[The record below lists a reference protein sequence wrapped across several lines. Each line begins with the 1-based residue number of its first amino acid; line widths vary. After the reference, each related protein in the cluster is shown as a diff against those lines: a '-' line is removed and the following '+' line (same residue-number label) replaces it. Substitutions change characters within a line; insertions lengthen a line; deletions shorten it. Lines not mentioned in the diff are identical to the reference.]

1 MTVHAMTPFV
11 GNVSSDHRRHKNRF
25 VHLLL
30 FEWMPYTA
38 FLYRTHP
45 FCSVVSLSQ
54 PISHTH
60 PHIINNANFNEDND
74 DLKSFAF
81 FRRRY
86 QNRCDAGYPSVILST
101 CLMDPD
107 GG

>member
-1 MTVHAMTPFV
+1 M
-11 GNVSSDHRRHKNRF
+11 GN
-25 VHLLL
+25 HLYRLEIGVAL
-30 FEWMPYTA
+30 K
-38 FLYRTHP
+38 FLSRTHP

-60 PHIINNANFNEDND
+60 PHIINDANLNLNEDND

-86 QNRCDAGYPSVILST
+86 QNSGRYYEQA
-101 CLMDPD
+101 
-107 GG
+107 